1 VRVRRPDRQDER
13 RASRRLGRS
22 ADERGERVF
31 ALAAQAQDILQDE
44 PMPHAH
50 EDDLSIKGDAVLI
63 AAQAKSL
70 RGTMLRDRPPNLPV
84 SAGELADAVEL
95 IELLAD
101 SMADLAALV
110 EEHPK

>member
-1 VRVRRPDRQDER
+1 MREV
-13 RASRRLGRS
+13 
-22 ADERGERVF
+22 
-31 ALAAQAQDILQDE
+31 
-44 PMPHAH
+44 H
-50 EDDLSIKGDAVLI
+50 EGDLSIKGDAVLI

-70 RGTMLRDRPPNLPV
+70 CGTVLRDRPPNLPV

-101 SMADLAALV
+101 SMTDLAALV